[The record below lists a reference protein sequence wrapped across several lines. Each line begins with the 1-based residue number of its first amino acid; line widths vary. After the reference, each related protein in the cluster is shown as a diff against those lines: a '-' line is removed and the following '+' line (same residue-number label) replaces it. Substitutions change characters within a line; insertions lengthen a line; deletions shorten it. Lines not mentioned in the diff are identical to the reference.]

1 MNLDDFSYSE
11 DERRY
16 IKPEVSLNEQNAF
29 IDNLRSVQEKNNAE
43 IAQDTYNLGT
53 DISSNLGG
61 LVGGESY
68 FQSRY
73 QTPQTNSLVADLRAA
88 AQAQALN
95 TAMSSELAKAKKR
108 YNDAYRAAKKRAAAR
123 GTGGGGGGGY
133 DDVNYFD
140 PEVDYTSNDGW
151 DKATAGSSEFAGS
164 ELTAEGLAKIQNQA
178 KKQSSQQN
186 VSPGGSKFNP
196 QKTVLVNG
204 NQAVVTNSA
213 YGPVLD
219 TGMVSISGNDN
230 IVNYL
235 KGKNITDTGGHDLSS
250 TYRLVLGLH

>member
-11 DERRY
+11 DDRRY

-95 TAMSSELAKAKKR
+95 TAMSNELAKAKKR
-108 YNDAYRAAKKRAAAR
+108 YNNAYRAASKRAAAR
-123 GTGGGGGGGY
+123 STGGGGGGGY
-133 DDVNYFD
+133 DDVSYYD
-140 PEVDYTSNDGW
+140 PEVDYTSND
-151 DKATAGSSEFAGS
+151 DYEKKVVGSTEFAGS
-164 ELTAEGLAKIQNQA
+164 QLTAEQLAKMQKEYEETYG
-178 KKQSSQQN
+178 KKDTSSDVRKKLTSN
-186 VSPGGSKFNP
+186 WDYLN
-196 QKTVLVNG
+196 N
-204 NQAVVTNSA
+204 
-213 YGPVLD
+213 
-219 TGMVSISGNDN
+219 TGL
-230 IVNYL
+230 L
-235 KGKNITDTGGHDLSS
+235 K
-250 TYRLVLGLH
+250 